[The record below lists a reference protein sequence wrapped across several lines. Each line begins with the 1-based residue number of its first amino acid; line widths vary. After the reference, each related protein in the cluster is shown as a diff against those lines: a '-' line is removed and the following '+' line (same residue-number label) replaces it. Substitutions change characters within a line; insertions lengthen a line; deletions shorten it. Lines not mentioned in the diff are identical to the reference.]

1 MAIVTSGNLTEAG
14 LYGNV
19 EYGIALREND
29 IIKEVR
35 SDFEGYASLGAKV
48 SVEDV
53 GELYSEMEELR
64 ALYKR
69 AEKSIREQ
77 ARRAFQE
84 KLRLTHVRLLRHRA
98 KGKTTHAIFSDTI
111 KFLLSKGP
119 LRTEELHPLIQ
130 LIHPDLCDD
139 SVDRV
144 IGEVHFGKKWK
155 HFVRTA
161 QQHLKR
167 RGEIDFDGVRWH
179 LTQRA

>member
-1 MAIVTSGNLTEAG
+1 
-14 LYGNV
+14 
-19 EYGIALREND
+19 
-29 IIKEVR
+29 
-35 SDFEGYASLGAKV
+35 LGAKV

-53 GELYSEMEELR
+53 GELSSEMEELR

-77 ARRAFQE
+77 ARHAFQE

-155 HFVRTA
+155 HYVRTA

-167 RGEIDFDGVRWH
+167 RGEIEFDGARWR
-179 LTQRA
+179 LTQRD